1 MKVIGYVRV
10 STLDQAQDGVSLDMQ
25 HAKIAAYADLNG
37 ATLVEIISDAG
48 LSGKSANRP
57 GLVRALELV
66 KQHRGTLVVYS
77 MSRLSR
83 STRDTLEIVE
93 RLDAS
98 GCEFASLTEK
108 IDTSSAG
115 GRVIF
120 RVLAALAEFEREQLA
135 ERVTAA
141 MQHCKKQGR
150 VVGSVPH
157 GFSRNGATLELNAD
171 EQAVKDTARVMRESG
186 ATLRQIS
193 AALAERGA
201 FNRAGRPFNPKSVA
215 SLLAA

>member
-1 MKVIGYVRV
+1 MKMIGYVRV
-10 STLDQAQDGVSLDMQ
+10 STTDQAQDGVSLDLQ
-25 HAKIAAYADLNG
+25 RAKIAAYADLNG
-37 ATLVEIISDAG
+37 AELVEIVADAG
-48 LSGKSANRP
+48 LSGKSQNRP
-57 GLVRALELV
+57 GLVRALELAE
-66 KQHRGTLVVYS
+66 QHRAALVVYS

-141 MQHCKKQGR
+141 MAHCKSQGR

-157 GFSRNGATLELNAD
+157 GFTRNGAQLERNAD
-171 EQAVKDTARVMRESG
+171 EQSVKDIARVMRESG
-186 ATLRQIS
+186 STLREIS
-193 AALAERGA
+193 AALAARGV
-201 FNRAGRPFNPKSVA
+201 FNRAGRPFNPKSVVA
-215 SLLAA
+215 LLAA

>member
-1 MKVIGYVRV
+1 M

-25 HAKIAAYADLNG
+25 RAKIAAYADLNN
-37 ATLVEIISDAG
+37 ATLVEIVADAG

-57 GLVRALELV
+57 GLVRALELA
-66 KQHRGTLVVYS
+66 KQNRAALVVYS

-93 RLDAS
+93 RLDAA

-141 MQHCKKQGR
+141 MAHCKAQGR

-157 GFSRNGATLELNAD
+157 GFTRNGATLERNAD
-171 EQAVKDTARVMRESG
+171 EQTIKDIARVMRESG
-186 ATLRQIS
+186 ATLREIS
-193 AALAERGA
+193 AELAARGA
-201 FNRAGRPFNPKSVA
+201 FNRAGRPFNPKSVVA
-215 SLLAA
+215 LLAA